1 MGAINNAFNQATGAV
16 AGAALAYQHAKESD
30 FSKANAAEHAALIAR
45 NQASAAEAEYD
56 KANAENFWVADEKG
70 QLKSPLLRSIE
81 ADMAVDKAQAAFDK
95 ASSRKNASI
104 KTKEKKFNDLAAAV
118 SARDTLKAKIEA
130 IDNMRSRAVEQI
142 KKKKK
147 ATKIAE
153 KAQQKY
159 QSRWGGNK

>member
-1 MGAINNAFNQATGAV
+1 MGAINNTFNQAAGAV
-16 AGAALAYQHAKESD
+16 AGAALAIKHAKETEE
-30 FSKANAAEHAALIAR
+30 SKMYTAENAALVAK
-45 NQASAAEAEYD
+45 NQASTAESEYD

-70 QLKSPLLRSIE
+70 QLKSPLLRSVE

-118 SARDTLKAKIEA
+118 SARDALKAKLDALNAMAE
-130 IDNMRSRAVEQI
+130 RAVEQRAAAD
-142 KKKKK
+142 K
-147 ATKIAE
+147 ATQLSE

-159 QSRWGGNK
+159 QSRWGGK

>member
-1 MGAINNAFNQATGAV
+1 
-16 AGAALAYQHAKESD
+16 
-30 FSKANAAEHAALIAR
+30 
-45 NQASAAEAEYD
+45 
-56 KANAENFWVADEKG
+56 
-70 QLKSPLLRSIE
+70 
-81 ADMAVDKAQAAFDK
+81 MAVDKAQAAFDK

-142 KKKKK
+142 AYAEK
-147 ATKIAE
+147 ATQIAE